1 MKTRTIFI
9 ILLLAIL
16 SSCVRKPEDI
26 DSLKTTTQLV
36 AEEILHDNPDADL
49 IILNDRV
56 YEYTNS
62 KEYTSIVPGKKAGII
77 SDEYFTNKRLTN
89 GVATK
94 LPKGT
99 VIYFPEHNSK
109 TDLVLVDLNNRY
121 VFYLGKSEG

>member
-49 IILNDRV
+49 IILNDR
-56 YEYTNS
+56 
-62 KEYTSIVPGKKAGII
+62 KAGII